1 MSAVRAF
8 QQDLD
13 EIAQLWDEEDY
24 DAALD
29 RVEEARKAWPGNSH
43 LHILWA
49 SLVQLQD
56 NPKHSLDEAEQALR
70 QAVELNQ
77 SSPAAVIDL
86 GYFLDRVKDD
96 PRAAAQA
103 YAQGMT
109 IARQLLIDGLIGQA
123 KVLLQFDQTEA
134 AFQHVL
140 ELAHLLQFGTNSTG
154 RLVNL
159 DFDGLSP
166 TSDTLRGNSQLP
178 TTAEVERMLDE
189 LIANRSV

>member
-96 PRAAAQA
+96 PRAAAETF
-103 YAQGMT
+103 AQGVDQ
-109 IARQLLIDGLIGQA
+109 ARQLLIDGLIGRA
-123 KVLLQFDQTEA
+123 KALLQVDQVEE
-134 AFQHVL
+134 AFQHALEVL
-140 ELAHLLQFGTNSTG
+140 NLLSCESRTPDHSQNHDLDALLRTG
-154 RLVNL
+154 ENIRN
-159 DFDGLSP
+159 GSRP
-166 TSDTLRGNSQLP
+166 P
-178 TTAEVERMLDE
+178 TAEQIEGFLDAV
-189 LIANRSV
+189 IVHQSA